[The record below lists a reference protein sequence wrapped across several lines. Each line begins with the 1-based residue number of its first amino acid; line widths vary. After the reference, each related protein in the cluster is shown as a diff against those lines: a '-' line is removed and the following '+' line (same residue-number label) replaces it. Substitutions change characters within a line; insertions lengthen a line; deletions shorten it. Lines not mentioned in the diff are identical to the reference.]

1 MVPEHEVMALG
12 LSACAD
18 WTTKKFMFSAH
29 CPTTSSVNH
38 HTSYG
43 IPYGIWNKFYNQ
55 IIYRQRP
62 HKKLSHIP
70 PKESWRH
77 NMCISI
83 SEKYQVK
90 KKKKPTIKEPIN
102 DLNESFSLLVSPRE
116 HLAQTRNLSWIPFSF
131 LLILISQFL
140 QGFSSNKPAPNLPSP
155 PEPAQFL
162 LSLLRAT
169 YYGSE

>member
-1 MVPEHEVMALG
+1 MCRLDNKKIHVLCP
-12 LSACAD
+12 LSYNFISKPPYLIWWINFIIKLFID
-18 WTTKKFMFSAH
+18 KGPTKN
-29 CPTTSSVNH
+29 CPTYPPRSPEDT
-38 HTSYG
+38 
-43 IPYGIWNKFYNQ
+43 ICAFPY
-55 IIYRQRP
+55 QR
-62 HKKLSHIP
+62 
-70 PKESWRH
+70 
-77 NMCISI
+77 SI
-83 SEKYQVK
+83 RL

-102 DLNESFSLLVSPRE
+102 DLNESSSLLVSPRE

-131 LLILISQFL
+131 LLILTSQFL